1 MRLVRLLQ
9 QRSYSRERILE
20 LFRLLDWLLQL
31 PEGLEQDFKR
41 ELIAF
46 EEQANMPYITSIE
59 RLGRQV
65 GRQEGQSTMLLS
77 LLAVKFG
84 PLGEADR
91 RRVLDAD
98 AETLVQWSTRLLNAS
113 TLEEVFGTGPRTD
126 SEH

>member
-1 MRLVRLLQ
+1 M
-9 QRSYSRERILE
+9 
-20 LFRLLDWLLQL
+20 QL
-31 PEGLEQDFKR
+31 PEGLEREFKR

-59 RLGRQV
+59 RLSHQEGH
-65 GRQEGQSTMLLS
+65 QEGQATMLLS

-98 AETLVQWSTRLLNAS
+98 AQTLMEWSTRLLSAR
-113 TLEEVFGTGPRTD
+113 TLEEVFGAGPRPD
-126 SEH
+126 SAH